1 MALTK
6 IGLKILK
13 DSFRTIISGSYRGEL
28 SSSAFTFVGG
38 GVSGSST
45 STGSF
50 GRVEAAGVVFAD
62 SFKSVTGGTAI
73 DFNDD
78 VSLTGNLTATG
89 NVSGSITST
98 GSFGRVN
105 STTIDIDSIQG
116 NWTNAGN
123 TVADLGTVTTA
134 DINGGTIDGITSLTA
149 GGDLDIGAHDLR
161 ASTLTADSLTATR
174 VPFAGT
180 DGVLSDD
187 SDLTFATATL
197 SATNLT
203 TTGTIKNM
211 ALVSGSSTST
221 GSFGSVVTGGTGV
234 NSFTGQVGIGTSTP
248 SGSLHLSTTGTQIM
262 YLEGDSNNSGQEDA
276 YIKFLVDGQTQEAI
290 VGWDNNN
297 SATLF
302 SGNTENSFV
311 MGCRSN
317 LPLVFATNNTERMQ
331 IKADGEIQI
340 EDGMIV
346 TKNNGSDTNAY
357 LSLGHDASFGQFG
370 AGESGI
376 WGVNNND
383 ILFGTN
389 NTLVV
394 TIEADGDMIT
404 KRIFPVADGAHD
416 LGDNTKSWR
425 KLYVDDIL
433 FNGDS
438 AAANALD
445 DYEEGLHTTAITGT
459 DSGTWTL
466 DAANQKLMYIKIGRN
481 VTVSGKF
488 ETDSGSGAGTLKIS
502 MPFTCVN
509 LEDSAGMCVGTI
521 TLNRTGGTSPST
533 QMTAIIF
540 EDNAFINIQLHNTG
554 DANETY
560 VQADDIDG
568 TFEGQVQITYMTA

>member
-1 MALTK
+1 
-6 IGLKILK
+6 
-13 DSFRTIISGSYRGEL
+13 
-28 SSSAFTFVGG
+28 
-38 GVSGSST
+38 
-45 STGSF
+45 
-50 GRVEAAGVVFAD
+50 
-62 SFKSVTGGTAI
+62 
-73 DFNDD
+73 
-78 VSLTGNLTATG
+78 
-89 NVSGSITST
+89 
-98 GSFGRVN
+98 
-105 STTIDIDSIQG
+105 
-116 NWTNAGN
+116 
-123 TVADLGTVTTA
+123 
-134 DINGGTIDGITSLTA
+134 
-149 GGDLDIGAHDLR
+149 
-161 ASTLTADSLTATR
+161 
-174 VPFAGT
+174 
-180 DGVLSDD
+180 
-187 SDLTFATATL
+187 
-197 SATNLT
+197 
-203 TTGTIKNM
+203 
-211 ALVSGSSTST
+211 
-221 GSFGSVVTGGTGV
+221 
-234 NSFTGQVGIGTSTP
+234 
-248 SGSLHLSTTGTQIM
+248 M

-276 YIKFLVDGQTQEAI
+276 YIKFLVDGQSQEAI

-425 KLYVDDIL
+425 KLYVDDIF

-445 DYEEGLHTTAITGT
+445 DYEEGLHTTTITGT
-459 DSGTWTL
+459 GGSAGSWTL
-466 DAANQKLMYIKIGRN
+466 DASNQKLMYIKIGRL

-568 TFEGQVQITYMTA
+568 VFEGQVQITYMTA